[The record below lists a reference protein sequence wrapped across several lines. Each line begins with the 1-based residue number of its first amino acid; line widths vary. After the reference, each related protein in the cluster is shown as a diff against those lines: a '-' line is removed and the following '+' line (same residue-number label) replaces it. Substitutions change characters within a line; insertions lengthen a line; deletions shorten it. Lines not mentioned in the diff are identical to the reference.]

1 MNTLTQFNVL
11 RMAYDEAFES
21 LCREMRLLKSYDGD
35 GVGILHRRVKAAE
48 AAYRQSRDE
57 LAQFLMDRQA
67 GAEEEERRSPAS
79 YCCG

>member
-1 MNTLTQFNVL
+1 MHTLTQFNVL

-21 LCREMRLLKSYDGD
+21 LCREMRLMKSYDGD
-35 GVGILHRRVKAAE
+35 GVGLGILHRRVRGAE

-67 GAEEEERRSPAS
+67 GAEKDERSPAF
-79 YCCG
+79 CG